1 MTTFKIENE
10 SQEIIVRMLQ
20 SDARKL
26 DMPFEIS
33 QDGTSF
39 ETDRDC
45 LNYLKTQIISK
56 LITEEAGD

>member
-20 SDARKL
+20 SDAKKL
-26 DMPFEIS
+26 DIPFEIS

-39 ETDRDC
+39 VTDRDC

-56 LITEEAGD
+56 LITEDSR